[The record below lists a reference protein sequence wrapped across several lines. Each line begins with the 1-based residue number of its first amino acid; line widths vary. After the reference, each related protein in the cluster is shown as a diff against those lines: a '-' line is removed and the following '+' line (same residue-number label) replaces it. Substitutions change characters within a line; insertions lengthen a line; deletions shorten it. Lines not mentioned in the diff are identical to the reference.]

1 LDFGLTV
8 AQAVTRRPVEVV
20 SFTNCAKAEFMV
32 RMQRR
37 EFITLLGGVAV
48 AWPPAVQAQQPFRI
62 GLLNTGA
69 STFFIAP
76 FMGKLEELGYL
87 EGKNVVIERK
97 FAEGN
102 RERLKE
108 FAADLVR
115 QHVDVIVTIGTPA
128 AFAAKQATSTIPIVL
143 GAISDPVGVGL
154 VTSLARPGGNA
165 TGNSLMAPELSAKR
179 LEILRTLAPGIS
191 RFAILW
197 DSSNPGMAE
206 RVRETEIAADRS
218 HVLLHIVGPRTLDEL
233 EAAFAELLDQRPEA
247 LLVTTEA
254 FTRQHLA
261 RILDFA
267 NRNKIPAMFEE
278 SSYVEAGG
286 LMSYGPNYE
295 EVFRTAAV
303 FVGKILKG
311 AKPADLP
318 IEQPTK
324 FQLVINLKTAKA
336 LAIEIPPTLL
346 AMADRVIE

>member
-1 LDFGLTV
+1 M
-8 AQAVTRRPVEVV
+8 
-20 SFTNCAKAEFMV
+20 K
-32 RMQRR
+32 RR
-37 EFITLLGGVAV
+37 EFIALFGGAAV
-48 AWPPAVQAQQPFRI
+48 VWPLAALAQQRFRM

-69 STFFIAP
+69 STFFVGP
-76 FMGKLEELGYL
+76 FMAKMAELGYV
-87 EGKNVVIERK
+87 EGKNIVIEPK

-115 QHVDVIVTIGTPA
+115 QQVDVIVTIGTPA
-128 AFAAKQATSTIPIVL
+128 GFAAKQATSTIPIVF
-143 GAISDPVGVGL
+143 GATSDPVGVGL
-154 VTSLARPGGNA
+154 VASLARPGGNA

-179 LEILRTLAPGIS
+179 LEILRRLSPGIS

-206 RVRETEIAADRS
+206 RVRETKVAADQS
-218 HVLLHIVGPRTLDEL
+218 HVLLHTVGPRNLDEL
-233 EAAFAELLDQRPEA
+233 EAAFAELLSQRPDA

-267 NRNKIPAMFEE
+267 SRNKIPAMFEDGF
-278 SSYVEAGG
+278 YVEQGG
-286 LMSYGPNYE
+286 LMSYGPDYE

-303 FVGKILKG
+303 LVSKILKG
-311 AKPADLP
+311 AKPANLP

-324 FQLVINLKTAKA
+324 FELIINLKTAKT
-336 LAIEIPPTLL
+336 LGIDIPPTLL
-346 AMADRVIE
+346 AVANRVID

>member
-1 LDFGLTV
+1 M
-8 AQAVTRRPVEVV
+8 R
-20 SFTNCAKAEFMV
+20 
-32 RMQRR
+32 RR
-37 EFITLLGGVAV
+37 EFLSVLGGAAA
-48 AWPPAVQAQQPFRI
+48 AWPLAARAQQRFRI

-69 STFFIAP
+69 DTFFVGP
-76 FMGKLEELGYL
+76 FMGRLGELGYL
-87 EGKNVVIERK
+87 EGKNIVIERK

-102 RERLKE
+102 AERLKE

-128 AFAAKQATSTIPIVL
+128 GFAAKQATTTIPIVF
-143 GAISDPVGVGL
+143 GAMSDPVGVGL

-179 LEILRTLAPGIS
+179 LDILRTLAPGIS

-206 RVRETEIAADRS
+206 RVRETKIAADQS
-218 HVLLHIVGPRTLDEL
+218 HVLLHTVGPRNLDEL
-233 EAAFAELLDQRPEA
+233 EAAFAELLSQRPDA

-267 NRNKIPAMFEE
+267 SRNKIPAMFEE
-278 SSYVEAGG
+278 SSYVGAGG
-286 LMSYGPNYE
+286 LMSYGPDYQ

-324 FQLVINLKTAKA
+324 FELVINLKTAKA
-336 LAIEIPPTLL
+336 LGIEVPPTLL
-346 AMADRVIE
+346 AMANRVIE

>member
-1 LDFGLTV
+1 MDH
-8 AQAVTRRPVEVV
+8 
-20 SFTNCAKAEFMV
+20 
-32 RMQRR
+32 MQRR
-37 EFITLLGGVAV
+37 GFITLAGVAV
-48 AWPPAVQAQQPFRI
+48 LWPLAARAQRPFRI

-76 FMGKLEELGYL
+76 FIGKLKELGYL

-102 RERLKE
+102 AERLRE

-115 QHVDVIVTIGTPA
+115 EHVDVIVTIGTPA
-128 AFAAKQATSTIPIVL
+128 GFAAKQATSTIPIVL

-154 VTSLARPGGNA
+154 VASLARPGGNA

-206 RVRETEIAADRS
+206 RVRETEIAADQS
-218 HVLLHIVGPRTLDEL
+218 HVLLHTVGPRNLEEL
-233 EAAFAELLDQRPEA
+233 EAAFTELLDQRPEA

-267 NRNKIPAMFEE
+267 NRNKIPAMFED

-303 FVGKILKG
+303 FVAKILKG

-324 FQLVINLKTAKA
+324 FQLVINLKAAKA

-346 AMADRVIE
+346 TMADRVIE

>member
-1 LDFGLTV
+1 MDH
-8 AQAVTRRPVEVV
+8 
-20 SFTNCAKAEFMV
+20 
-32 RMQRR
+32 MQRR
-37 EFITLLGGVAV
+37 GFITLAGMAV
-48 AWPPAVQAQQPFRI
+48 LWPLAARAQQPFRI

-76 FMGKLEELGYL
+76 FIGKLKELGYL

-102 RERLKE
+102 SERLKE

-115 QHVDVIVTIGTPA
+115 EHVDVIVTIGTPA
-128 AFAAKQATSTIPIVL
+128 GFAAKQATSTIPIVL

-154 VTSLARPGGNA
+154 VSSLARPGGNA

-179 LEILRTLAPGIS
+179 LEILRTLAPGIT

-197 DSSNPGMAE
+197 DSSNPGIAE
-206 RVRETEIAADRS
+206 RVRETKVAADQSR
-218 HVLLHIVGPRTLDEL
+218 VLLHTVGPRNLEEL
-233 EAAFAELLDQRPEA
+233 EAAFAELLDRRPDA

-267 NRNKIPAMFEE
+267 NRNKIPAMFED

-286 LMSYGPNYE
+286 LMSYGPSYE

-303 FVGKILKG
+303 FVDKILKG

-346 AMADRVIE
+346 TMADRVIE

>member
-1 LDFGLTV
+1 
-8 AQAVTRRPVEVV
+8 
-20 SFTNCAKAEFMV
+20 
-32 RMQRR
+32 
-37 EFITLLGGVAV
+37 
-48 AWPPAVQAQQPFRI
+48 
-62 GLLNTGA
+62 
-69 STFFIAP
+69 
-76 FMGKLEELGYL
+76 MGKLEELGYQ
-87 EGKNVVIERK
+87 EGKNIVVERK

-102 RERLKE
+102 AERLKE

-128 AFAAKQATSTIPIVL
+128 GFAAKQATSTIPIVF

-154 VTSLARPGGNA
+154 ATSLARPGGNA

-179 LEILRTLAPGIS
+179 LEILRMLAPRIS

-197 DSSNPGMAE
+197 DSSNPGMAA
-206 RVRETEIAADRS
+206 RVRETEIAADQS
-218 HVLLHIVGPRTLDEL
+218 QVLLRTVGPRSLDEL
-233 EAAFAELLDQRPEA
+233 EAAFAELLNQRPDA
-247 LLVTTEA
+247 LLVTTET

-267 NRNKIPAMFEE
+267 NRNGIPAMFED
-278 SSYVEAGG
+278 SSYVDAGG
-286 LMSYGPNYE
+286 LMSYGPDYQ

-324 FQLVINLKTAKA
+324 FQLVINLRTAKA
-336 LAIEIPPTLL
+336 LAIEIPPNLL
-346 AMADRVIE
+346 AMADRVID